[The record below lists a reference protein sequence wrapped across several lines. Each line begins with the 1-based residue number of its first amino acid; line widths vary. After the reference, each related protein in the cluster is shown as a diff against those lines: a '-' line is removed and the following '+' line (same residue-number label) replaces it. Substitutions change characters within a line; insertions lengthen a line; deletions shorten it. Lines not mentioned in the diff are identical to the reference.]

1 MEFKGKIKK
10 LFAYKQAT
18 SWCSGIID
26 QEDGPDIKFSGIIP
40 GACAGYL
47 IEGTGKIV
55 NDPKYGPQLK
65 VETATLG
72 APISKDG
79 ILKALT
85 EYNGIGPTTAVKIYE
100 KFGNKALNIVKKHPD
115 KLLEVSGITEK
126 KLEKIKNTTI
136 LSDEV
141 QKIIVET
148 NAALTPNMAAKVVNE
163 WGKNALKRIKEHP
176 YDLIRDF
183 KGIGFKS
190 ADKIAK
196 NLSFSPTDPQRIRAA
211 LVFLLHEERDKNGH
225 MYLTASYV
233 QSEILKL
240 IFDTDIKLPTP
251 RKQKQFEKYMTEE
264 LEDYLEKKEE
274 INKRYAFSDSEIEF
288 INNWIDIALEI
299 INDLAVV
306 IDKAEE
312 DNEIF
317 VDANHNIYYRF
328 DYESEYFLS
337 NIIGVLALSKPV
349 KVINPFDIMEEIK
362 NEESRSGYALGAEQK
377 EAITTSLKS
386 RISIITGGPG
396 RGKTTIINTIL
407 KVWNDDE
414 NVVLCAPTGRA
425 AQRMKQQTG
434 HNASTIHSLILQ
446 QKLDA
451 LKGKSNAFKNK
462 LFIVDEC
469 SMLDINLAA
478 KLLFLIA
485 KNDNNIIFVGDADQ
499 LPSVGA
505 GNFFNDL
512 IISRVIPTTVL
523 KTGYRNSGNIA
534 DNAAKINAGSGF
546 SKMGLGSD
554 FTFVECEH
562 EDMQKA
568 VLDDYEKLLKT
579 YAPKDICLL
588 SPMRTRSSSGADILN
603 DMIRKRFNENVN
615 NADYKDCKFVLED
628 RVMCVKNHA
637 DKEVMLNGLLEHGV
651 FNGDCGTVTNI
662 NLDDGTT
669 EITFDDEKIGVFENN
684 ELSDFVLAYAITIHK
699 SQGSE
704 YKAVILTVTTEHFVM
719 LQRNLLYT
727 AVTRA
732 KERVD
737 LFGMKK
743 AFNMAVRN
751 TDYKLR
757 NSKFKNMLVD
767 FVKSVDSDDEATITK
782 AKDTYIK
789 RFSKINKIKET
800 IPYYKDEF

>member
-40 GACAGYL
+40 GACVGYL
-47 IEGTGKIV
+47 IEGTGNII

-85 EYNGIGPTTAVKIYE
+85 EYNGVGPTIAEKIYD
-100 KFGNKALNIVKKHPD
+100 KFGNKSLNTIKKHPE
-115 KLLEVSGITEK
+115 KLLEVPGITEK
-126 KLEKIKNTTI
+126 KLEKIKSTVI

-141 QKIIVET
+141 QKIIVDT

-163 WGKNALKRIKEHP
+163 WGKNAGQKIKEHP
-176 YDLIRDF
+176 YDLIKDF

-211 LVFLLHEERDKNGH
+211 LVYLLHEERDKNGH

-240 IFDTDIKLPTP
+240 IFDTDIKLSTT
-251 RKQKQFEKYMTEE
+251 RKQNQFERYMTEE
-264 LEDYLEKKEE
+264 IEEYLEKREE
-274 INKRYAFSDSEIEF
+274 INKKYAFNENEIEF
-288 INNWIDIALEI
+288 INNWIDIALEVI
-299 INDLAVV
+299 SDLATV

-312 DNEIF
+312 DNEIY
-317 VDANHNIYYRF
+317 VDVNHNIYYRF

-337 NIIGVLALSKPV
+337 NIIGVLALSKPI
-349 KVINPFDIMEEIK
+349 KTINPFDIKAEIEAEEA
-362 NEESRSGYALGAEQK
+362 RSGYALGKEQK
-377 EAITTSLKS
+377 DAIMTSLKS

-407 KVWNDDE
+407 KVWNDDD

-434 HNASTIHSLILQ
+434 HNASTIHSLIIKE
-446 QKLDA
+446 KLA
-451 LKGKSNAFKNK
+451 RLKGEKTDLKNK

-478 KLLFLIA
+478 KLMFLVA
-485 KNDNNIIFVGDADQ
+485 KNENNIIFVGDADQ

-505 GNFFNDL
+505 GNFFND
-512 IISRVIPTTVL
+512 IILSRVIPTTIL

-534 DNAAKINAGSGF
+534 DNAAKINVGSGF

-554 FTFVECEH
+554 FTFAECEK
-562 EDMQKA
+562 EEMQKA
-568 VLDDYEKLLKT
+568 ILDDYENLLKT
-579 YAPKDICLL
+579 YQPKDICLL
-588 SPMRTRSSSGADILN
+588 SPMRTRSTSGADLLN
-603 DMIRKRFNENVN
+603 EMIRKKFNKNVENPK
-615 NADYKDCKFVLED
+615 YKDCKFVPDD
-628 RVMCVKNHA
+628 RVMCIKNHA
-637 DKEVMLNGLLEHGV
+637 DKEVVLNDEPEKGV
-651 FNGDCGTVTNI
+651 FNGDCGTVTDV
-662 NLDDGTT
+662 NLDDGTV
-669 EITFDDEKIGVFENN
+669 EITFDDDKIGIFENS
-684 ELSDFVLAYAITIHK
+684 ELSDFVFAYAITIHK

-704 YKAVILTVTTEHFVM
+704 YKAVILTITTEHFVM

-757 NSKFKNMLVD
+757 NSRLKNMLLD
-767 FVKSVDSDDEATITK
+767 FVKSVDPTDISTIEK
-782 AKDTYIK
+782 ARDTYIK
-789 RFSKINKIKET
+789 RFAKINKIKET
-800 IPYYKDEF
+800 IPYYKEEL